1 LFFFS
6 WLYYII
12 ILRMCSLG
20 GKHRHHHSNRLT
32 SSFLLVPVA
41 SMLWSVSHNH
51 TITQFN
57 FYISNPA
64 SSIWRSLTEIKR
76 LIKHVQLL
84 TLGGA
89 KSTSPTSL
97 QPISPYIHLSVSH
110 SHTITQSLNHSST
123 FTFQIQP
130 PAYGAAY
137 NAQAGGISMQV
148 PMQAPRCLFVKMKK
162 KRMMRECLNECLFP
176 ATTHWISQAEKAVSS
191 HSLTSIGS

>member
-1 LFFFS
+1 
-6 WLYYII
+6 
-12 ILRMCSLG
+12 MCSLG

-89 KSTSPTSL
+89 KSTSL
-97 QPISPYIHLSVSH
+97 QPISPFIHLSVSH
-110 SHTITQSLNHSST
+110 SHTITATQINFS
-123 FTFQIQP
+123 FQIQP

-162 KRMMRECLNECLFP
+162 KEND
-176 ATTHWISQAEKAVSS
+176 A
-191 HSLTSIGS
+191 